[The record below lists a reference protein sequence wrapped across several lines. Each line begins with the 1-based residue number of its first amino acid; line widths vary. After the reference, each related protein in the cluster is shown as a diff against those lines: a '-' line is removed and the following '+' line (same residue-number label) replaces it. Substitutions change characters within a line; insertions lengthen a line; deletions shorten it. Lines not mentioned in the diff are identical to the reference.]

1 MFECGLKNKW
11 IDLNDEMK
19 LGSTWNTARQQ
30 NQAKFFNILIGMHP
44 KLVKLQS
51 GAKGEKGFGKFQQK
65 LRFG

>member
-1 MFECGLKNKW
+1 LFKCGLKNKW

-19 LGSTWNTARQQ
+19 LGSTWSTARQQ
-30 NQAKFFNILIGMHP
+30 NQAKFLKVLIGMHP
-44 KLVKLQS
+44 KRVKLLS